1 MEAVKILLCVVALF
15 LLGNSY
21 AEPTSCG
28 AYYNQGGAPA
38 VIENPLCSS
47 WVLSR
52 DFFGNHT
59 VNCHL
64 AAGTIKGPD
73 EDSKD
78 QFFCDLD
85 LQIPFR
91 GENGFT
97 KDVKVGMVAIF
108 DHHGVEEAT
117 KMAAKLLKNYF
128 LVHVFFLRDETY
140 AHNKFMGLLSTKE
153 AHDMVFLELNLVKE
167 LDQLDLKIGRSSQL
181 VKSPKTSSV
190 GSKQDHVPGCVAT
203 IALMMKGQILVAN
216 GCNSK
221 ALLCKKVISY
231 YVKDQEGV
239 QIDLSA
245 KVARKYHP
253 RIDSER
259 TGYGI
264 AGGLIQRYGN
274 WASNVT
280 DWQPLSD
287 VYGHLALVSNEIFE
301 FLNEQDVCDV
311 LSDKYFKTSV
321 VRAPFS
327 CKFLIGWEPN
337 DASCIVET
345 VFRNS
350 EYKLAVAYIE
360 YRQGTAYDEG
370 LISFFKECYKARS
383 SFNFSAAVVPL
394 RSTGFMKERVIKKK
408 AFPDLQLYVSN

>member
-1 MEAVKILLCVVALF
+1 MDTKILIF
-15 LLGNSY
+15 RSIIN
-21 AEPTSCG
+21 TS
-28 AYYNQGGAPA
+28 
-38 VIENPLCSS
+38 
-47 WVLSR
+47 R
-52 DFFGNHT
+52 
-59 VNCHL
+59 
-64 AAGTIKGPD
+64 
-73 EDSKD
+73 
-78 QFFCDLD
+78 
-85 LQIPFR
+85 
-91 GENGFT
+91 
-97 KDVKVGMVAIF
+97 
-108 DHHGVEEAT
+108 
-117 KMAAKLLKNYF
+117 
-128 LVHVFFLRDETY
+128 
-140 AHNKFMGLLSTKE
+140 
-153 AHDMVFLELNLVKE
+153 FLELNCLSNSITW
-167 LDQLDLKIGRSSQL
+167 DKIG
-181 VKSPKTSSV
+181 
-190 GSKQDHVPGCVAT
+190 
-203 IALMMKGQILVAN
+203 
-216 GCNSK
+216 
-221 ALLCKKVISY
+221 
-231 YVKDQEGV
+231 
-239 QIDLSA
+239 
-245 KVARKYHP
+245 
-253 RIDSER
+253 
-259 TGYGI
+259 
-264 AGGLIQRYGN
+264 RYGN